1 MRVVEKEEMKE
12 IERQALNKYGFYE
25 SLIVENVGI
34 NGAIFI
40 EKTVLKNK
48 TFGEIVFLVGK
59 GNNGS
64 DALAISRN
72 LSNKGYRCRGFI
84 LFPDEGCE
92 ENLKQKALA
101 EKFGVIITE
110 IRNVDQLTSYLTQTQ
125 DEYLVI
131 DGILGTGFRNPI
143 SNYLF
148 EIINLS
154 NSKATITV
162 SLDIPSGVAG
172 DSGEI
177 SGTAIKAD
185 YTLAIGLPKIG
196 HYVSY
201 GPLHSGEIIPL
212 ETGIPKKLLEG
223 GDKRLLLP
231 KKISKEMVQ
240 RNKFAHKN
248 KFGHTLVIGGSKGL
262 TGALKL
268 ASEAALKTGAGLVT
282 AATWKENY
290 LELCTRILPE
300 VMTGTI
306 PENQDEKEVESL
318 LRDLE
323 KYNSIVL
330 GPGLGKNP
338 KSREITLEV
347 LSNFSGPVV
356 VDADALKV
364 LSLEKDSN
372 LLAQRKGLTVLT
384 PHVGEFSDLAG
395 VAKEKVL
402 EKPLKYLK
410 EVIDQTNSCILV
422 KSACSFLGF
431 PTGEIFINYFPND
444 GMATGGSGDVLAG
457 IIGGLLAQVSS
468 DKEKSAIFRNSE
480 SLHESVCLAVLIHS
494 LAGKHASL
502 KLGRR
507 SMSAGA
513 IIDHLP
519 NSFHEIENID

>member
-1 MRVVEKEEMKE
+1 MRVVDKEEMKK
-12 IERQALNKYGFYE
+12 IEQVASEKYGFLE

-34 NGAIFI
+34 NGAVFI
-40 EKTVLKNK
+40 EKTILDKK

-64 DALAISRN
+64 DALAIARN
-72 LSNKGYRCRGFI
+72 LRNKGYRCRAFL
-84 LFPDEGCE
+84 LFPDEGSV
-92 ENLKQKALA
+92 ENLQQKSLA

-110 IRNVDQLTSYLTQTQ
+110 VKNVDQLTSYFTQTQ

-143 SNYLF
+143 SNYIF

-172 DSGEI
+172 NSGEI
-177 SGTAIKAD
+177 SSAAIKAN
-185 YTLAIGLPKIG
+185 YTLAIALPKTG
-196 HYVSY
+196 HFVSD

-212 ETGIPKKLLEG
+212 ESGIPKILLEG

-231 KKISKEMVQ
+231 EEFPREFVK
-240 RNKFAHKN
+240 RNRFAHKN
-248 KFGHTLVIGGSKGL
+248 KFGHVLVIGGSKGL
-262 TGALKL
+262 TGAVKL

-290 LELCTRILPE
+290 SELCSRIIPE

-306 PENQDEKEVESL
+306 PVNQDEKEVETL

-330 GPGLGKNP
+330 GPGLGQSP
-338 KSREITLEV
+338 RSREITIEILN
-347 LSNFSGPVV
+347 NFSGPVV

-364 LSLEKDSN
+364 LSLEKDHE
-372 LLAQRKGLTVLT
+372 LLSSRKGVTVLT
-384 PHVGEFSDLAG
+384 PHVGEFSHLSG
-395 VAKEKVL
+395 VPKEKIL
-402 EKPLKYLK
+402 GSPLKFLK

-431 PTGEIFINYFPND
+431 PTGEVFINYFPND

-457 IIGGLLAQVSS
+457 IIGGLLAQVNP
-468 DKEKSAIFRNSE
+468 DKGKSAIFRSSSPYYE
-480 SLHESVCLAVLIHS
+480 AISLAVIIHS
-494 LAGKHASL
+494 LAGKYASL
-502 KLGRR
+502 KLGKR

-519 NSFHEIENID
+519 ESFQEMENIN